1 MSYRSLRTKN
11 TVSSRVLS
19 LQVAT
24 TALVMAGIVVG
35 STTAAGAEPSTT
47 RPTTTSTSASASA
60 TTPAS
65 AAADPSASQAPTSH
79 DRLVP
84 VTEKGY
90 RLDSQEMS
98 RLYGPGVFTQ
108 TALSNTVVGAAKS
121 KFTIVSNRFRAT
133 ESGELS
139 FLRFY
144 WPTGSGYASGTG
156 GNIKITVVPDDGS
169 SEHRPDL
176 KAEPL
181 AVTHYQP
188 KLVDGKKQTKQE
200 LLSEIPIEQSKNAL
214 TSGQLY
220 HVVLENVDP
229 KPQDNFISSNNSIT
243 VKEDGKPARW
253 LNSTDWSTLMGSR
266 PANDNTADYHWDDLT
281 RDGSG
286 EKLLS
291 PIMEVGLTTGKSIGM
306 FDMESGSV
314 HPERIYAASQ
324 NKPVREHFTPSTQ
337 KRVSGFS
344 VASAASTGGALGW
357 SIKQGDRVLASG
369 QIEQPE
375 ANFTTHKLTR
385 VVGSFTWYDVALP
398 QDVVLEAG
406 QSYDLEFRP
415 VGNSVWQFG
424 DHSNGSNYA
433 VKWPAAF
440 TESQAQHLQD
450 GTWINTNHWD
460 HTKPG
465 GGTNW
470 PVVLHVAP

>member
-1 MSYRSLRTKN
+1 MSYRYLRTKN

-60 TTPAS
+60 TTPTS
-65 AAADPSASQAPTSH
+65 AAAEPSASQASTSH

-200 LLSEIPIEQSKNAL
+200 LLSEIPIERSA
-214 TSGQLY
+214 
-220 HVVLENVDP
+220 
-229 KPQDNFISSNNSIT
+229 ISRGAG
-243 VKEDGKPARW
+243 EC
-253 LNSTDWSTLMGSR
+253 GS
-266 PANDNTADYHWDDLT
+266 
-281 RDGSG
+281 
-286 EKLLS
+286 E
-291 PIMEVGLTTGKSIGM
+291 
-306 FDMESGSV
+306 
-314 HPERIYAASQ
+314 AA
-324 NKPVREHFTPSTQ
+324 
-337 KRVSGFS
+337 G
-344 VASAASTGGALGW
+344 
-357 SIKQGDRVLASG
+357 
-369 QIEQPE
+369 
-375 ANFTTHKLTR
+375 
-385 VVGSFTWYDVALP
+385 
-398 QDVVLEAG
+398 
-406 QSYDLEFRP
+406 
-415 VGNSVWQFG
+415 
-424 DHSNGSNYA
+424 
-433 VKWPAAF
+433 
-440 TESQAQHLQD
+440 
-450 GTWINTNHWD
+450 
-460 HTKPG
+460 
-465 GGTNW
+465 
-470 PVVLHVAP
+470 

>member
-1 MSYRSLRTKN
+1 
-11 TVSSRVLS
+11 
-19 LQVAT
+19 
-24 TALVMAGIVVG
+24 
-35 STTAAGAEPSTT
+35 
-47 RPTTTSTSASASA
+47 
-60 TTPAS
+60 
-65 AAADPSASQAPTSH
+65 
-79 DRLVP
+79 
-84 VTEKGY
+84 
-90 RLDSQEMS
+90 
-98 RLYGPGVFTQ
+98 
-108 TALSNTVVGAAKS
+108 
-121 KFTIVSNRFRAT
+121 
-133 ESGELS
+133 
-139 FLRFY
+139 
-144 WPTGSGYASGTG
+144 
-156 GNIKITVVPDDGS
+156 
-169 SEHRPDL
+169 
-176 KAEPL
+176 
-181 AVTHYQP
+181 
-188 KLVDGKKQTKQE
+188 
-200 LLSEIPIEQSKNAL
+200 
-214 TSGQLY
+214 
-220 HVVLENVDP
+220 
-229 KPQDNFISSNNSIT
+229 
-243 VKEDGKPARW
+243 
-253 LNSTDWSTLMGSR
+253 MGSR
-266 PANDNTADYHWDDLT
+266 PADDNTADYHWDDLT
-281 RDGSG
+281 RDGSE

-291 PIMEVGLTTGKSIGM
+291 PIMEVGLTTGKSIGT

-415 VGNSVWQFG
+415 VSNSVWQFG
-424 DHSNGSNYA
+424 DHSNGSNYG